1 MSNFFL
7 KFFPPPKYLQ
17 MPAIGFDI
25 SDRSIKY
32 VELCKKHGTI
42 FVKRFGEHLLPEGI
56 IEGGEI
62 KQKEKLT
69 DFLKTIKKEEKSDYL
84 IVALPEEKAFL
95 ARTKLPLMGKGEIR
109 GALELQLEEHI
120 PLSADEVIFDFNIIK
135 ENTEKKNFDI
145 NLIAFPKLFVG
156 GYRDIFINSG
166 FTPLVFEMEVQAAAR
181 VIVPKNERQ
190 TVIMIDFGRTRTTL
204 TIISD
209 NKPRFTSTIK
219 VAGEDLQ
226 KALMKNLQI
235 DQFQAEKIK
244 KEHGLVKSKENEKI
258 FNSLLPIVSVI
269 KDEIWKCINYWDSHL
284 EENDYSKSVSKILLY
299 GGDSTLI
306 GLPEYLSSEL
316 RLPVELGNPWV
327 NILSFEEH
335 IPEIEL
341 RESLIYTTALGL
353 ALRAIDY

>member
-1 MSNFFL
+1 MRNFFL

-32 VELCKKHGTI
+32 VELYKKHGTI
-42 FVKRFGEHLLPEGI
+42 FVKRFGERLIPEGI
-56 IEGGEI
+56 IEAGEI

-69 DFLKTIKKEEKSDYL
+69 DFLKTIKKELKSDYL

-95 ARTKLPLMGKGEIR
+95 ARIKLPLIEKGEIR

-120 PLSADEVIFDFNIIK
+120 PLSADEVIFDFDIIK
-135 ENTEKKNFDI
+135 ENREKNYFDI
-145 NLIAFPKLFVG
+145 NLIAFPKALVE
-156 GYRDIFINSG
+156 GYRDIFIGSG

-181 VIVPKNERQ
+181 MIAPNNEMQ
-190 TVIMIDFGRTRTTL
+190 AIIMIDFGRTRITL
-204 TIISD
+204 TIISG
-209 NKPRFTSTIK
+209 NKPQFTSTIK

-269 KDEIWKCINYWDSHL
+269 KDEIQKCVNYWDSHL
-284 EENDYSKSVSKILLY
+284 EKDDDCKGVSKVLLC

-306 GLPEYLSSEL
+306 GLPEYLSFEL
-316 RLPVELGNPWV
+316 KLPVELGNPWV
-327 NILSFEEH
+327 NIISFEEH

-353 ALRAIDY
+353 ALRAI

>member
-1 MSNFFL
+1 
-7 KFFPPPKYLQ
+7 

-42 FVKRFGEHLLPEGI
+42 FVKRFGEHLMPEGI
-56 IEGGEI
+56 IEAGEI

-69 DFLKTIKKEEKSDYL
+69 DFLKTIKKELKSDYL

-95 ARTKLPLMGKGEIR
+95 ARTKLPLMKKGEIR

-135 ENTEKKNFDI
+135 ENRDLSAQAGKNYFDI
-145 NLIAFPKLFVG
+145 NLIAFPKVLIEN
-156 GYRDIFINSG
+156 YRDIFIDAG
-166 FTPLVFEMEVQAAAR
+166 FILLAFEMEVQAAAR
-181 VIVPKNERQ
+181 VIAPNNEMQ
-190 TVIMIDFGRTRTTL
+190 AIIMIDFGRTRTTL

-209 NKPRFTSTIK
+209 NKPQFTSTIK
-219 VAGEDLQ
+219 VAGEDLE

-258 FNSLLPIVSVI
+258 FNSLLPIVSII
-269 KDEIWKCINYWDSHL
+269 KDEMQKCVNYWDSHL
-284 EENDYSKSVSKILLY
+284 EKDDDCKGVSKVLLC

-306 GLPEYLSSEL
+306 GLPEYLSFEL
-316 RLPVELGNPWV
+316 KLPVELGNPWV
-327 NILSFEEH
+327 NIISFEEH

-353 ALRAIDY
+353 ALRSI